1 MLNKNQKVM
10 LYHSYEISL
19 YNRSDAKLV
28 LDVVKRHKSIHL
40 SYKIVDLKHEED
52 ILLDR
57 RFPVIVLVPAKDKR
71 LEKVHEI
78 LYRESVDSDCYEVEQ
93 PGKYDEMLKLYIGK
107 LLHISDLLEDMQKH
121 LS

>member
-1 MLNKNQKVM
+1 MIKNKSYM
-10 LYHSYEISL
+10 LYHAYEISL

-40 SYKIVDLKHEED
+40 SYKRVDLKHEED
-52 ILLDR
+52 ILIDR
-57 RFPVIVLVPAKDKR
+57 RIPVVVLVPAKDKR
-71 LEKVHEI
+71 LEEVREL
-78 LYRESVDSDCYEVEQ
+78 LYRECVDSDCYEVEK
-93 PGKYDEMLKLYIGK
+93 PDKYDEMLKLYIGK